1 MCNVIKLIQLRKRSN
16 VIKLIQL
23 RKRSIDE
30 ENRGIS
36 ELANK
41 RKQVEDEA
49 DQVGVIISNLR
60 DKLSNVDKIID
71 DEGNRVK
78 KIKESRDSL

>member
-1 MCNVIKLIQLRKRSN
+1 KEKLQKVSEY
-16 VIKLIQL
+16 
-23 RKRSIDE
+23 IDE
-30 ENRGIS
+30 ENSGIT

-60 DKLSNVDKIID
+60 DKLLGVDKIIE

-78 KIKESRDSL
+78 KIKELRDSFEN